1 MLFQDIVFWILA
13 VVAVGAALGVVLVR
27 DLFRAALLLVVV
39 FMAVA
44 GFFVLLSAE
53 FLAVV
58 QVLIYAGAIS
68 ILIIFA
74 VMLTRNVQRGNL
86 PNKLQ
91 IPAVLFSALL
101 LAVLVVVAT
110 DTNWDLTA
118 EEVSERGHE
127 ISGQAGLEEGAAA
140 DLISETARAAIGSG
154 ELDREAVAGL
164 LATELQDRV
173 DLVQT
178 HSGSIVPDEALGRA
192 GFDTPESKK
201 AAREAGVDQASLA
214 DLLIGDFVLPFEAVS
229 LLLLAAL
236 IGALVLVR
244 PR

>member
-1 MLFQDIVFWILA
+1 MLFQDIVYWILA

-74 VMLTRNVQRGNL
+74 VMLTRDVQRGNL

-101 LAVLVVVAT
+101 LTGLVVVAT
-110 DTNWDLTA
+110 DTKWDLTA
-118 EEVSERGHE
+118 EAVSERGHE

-140 DLISETARAAIGSG
+140 DLISETARAAIGG
-154 ELDREAVAGL
+154 GGLDRAGVAEL

-178 HSGSIVPDEALGRA
+178 HSGSIVPDEALDRA